1 MDQLASFI
9 NGRIVIRDCTNM
21 ILLIVYNNEVVSS
34 SSTLHTDILNL
45 YDNTTRHFS
54 PSDALSRLILSYPIG
69 LSLTIESVHNN
80 TLFESSCNV
89 FTLISELLL
98 HLHVHT
104 K

>member
-9 NGRIVIRDCTNM
+9 NGRIVIRDSIDT
-21 ILLIVYNNEVVSS
+21 ILLIVYHNEVVSS
-34 SSTLHTDILNL
+34 SNTDILDL
-45 YDNTTRHFS
+45 YDNTTPRFS
-54 PSDALSRLILSYPIG
+54 PSDALSRLIRFYPIVRP
-69 LSLTIESVHNN
+69 LTIESVHNN